1 MGKAP
6 AFQFYANDFMDAT
19 STWEANAVGLYVR
32 CLCKQWTHGS
42 IPADLKVLSRMIH
55 TDRAELELCWPVIAS
70 KFVVQGDGTL
80 KNSKLEAV
88 RKRQQHVSK
97 VRSEAGI
104 AGAIAKANA
113 LSFDGDLPQAKT
125 KQRKVKEKEKE
136 ILFSESKYMVLE
148 TTKSELPA
156 LVSEG
161 VDLQSYMDAI
171 QNWSDMKPVH
181 RTEKSWLATIRQWT
195 KRDREKGELKT
206 LKPVSNGWNPRI

>member
-1 MGKAP
+1 MAKPP

-19 STWEANAVGLYVR
+19 STWEANACGLYIR

-42 IPADLKVLSRMIH
+42 IPADLKVLARMIH
-55 TDRAELELCWPVIAS
+55 TDRSELEQCWPVIAP
-70 KFVVQGDGTL
+70 KFVDQGDGTL

-97 VRSEAGI
+97 VRSDAGI

-113 LSFDGDLPQAKT
+113 LSFADDLPQAKP
-125 KQRKVKEKEKE
+125 KQRKEKVKEKE

-156 LVSEG
+156 LVVEG
-161 VDLQSYMDAI
+161 VDLQGYMDSI
-171 QNWSDMKPVH
+171 QNWSDMKPVL

-195 KRDREKGELKT
+195 KRDRDKGELKK
-206 LKPVSNGWNPRI
+206 LKAVSNGWNPRA